1 MRYSNA
7 QERGKHARFRE
18 REREREKGQDHFT
31 HLHLLRLLARDAR
44 RRVLRLRGLE
54 LEQRARVVQ
63 PLQQRERGRVRGVL
77 TLRVRVRRVV
87 RGGAQRGDEVLRVGD
102 RGQRAL
108 DIGEQRLGGREEGKK
123 EGIVQKSRGGIVSR
137 MKGKR

>member
-1 MRYSNA
+1 M
-7 QERGKHARFRE
+7 
-18 REREREKGQDHFT
+18 
-31 HLHLLRLLARDAR
+31 
-44 RRVLRLRGLE
+44 LRLRGLE

-77 TLRVRVRRVV
+77 ALRVRGVVRGVV

-108 DIGEQRLGGREEGKK
+108 DIGEQRLEEEKEAEAGRIYSRAKYKSGEGDF
-123 EGIVQKSRGGIVSR
+123 GSRRQRTFVS
-137 MKGKR
+137 